1 MDDSKE
7 KDIYFNELNDFLEDL
22 KLKATER
29 EKEKYAFLQLKLEGI
44 YQQARENQISNIRY
58 AEYLADIAKGI
69 IPLPKLI
76 EHNYPGYE
84 SFWTD
89 LEGNYNS
96 GDITAFKDWKL
107 KKINVEKIMKRR
119 ETNQRIIRAAIR
131 ISGSLF
137 VLYLI
142 LFGTYRVF
150 AEFNYNVCRLS
161 GNVAPR
167 TVNALKDF
175 TPCKR

>member
-7 KDIYFNELNDFLEDL
+7 RDIYFNELNDFLEDL
-22 KLKATER
+22 KLRANER

-58 AEYLADIAKGI
+58 AEYIANIAKGI
-69 IPLPKLI
+69 IPVPKLV
-76 EHNYPGYE
+76 EHNYPGYGE
-84 SFWTD
+84 FWTD

-119 ETNQRIIRAAIR
+119 EINQRVIKAAIR
-131 ISGSLF
+131 ISGSIF
-137 VLYLI
+137 VIYLI

-150 AEFNYNVCRLS
+150 AEFNYNLCRLS
-161 GNVAPR
+161 GNVVPR
-167 TVNALKDF
+167 TENALKDF